1 MKSKSKKVLL
11 TVACLYAMLCVAV
24 PNAEAKRTVIKET
37 KTVISDDGKTIIII
51 ETKIVIKD

>member
-1 MKSKSKKVLL
+1 M
-11 TVACLYAMLCVAV
+11 TVACLFAMLCVAV

-37 KTVISDDGKTIIII
+37 KTVISDDGKTIVII

>member
-1 MKSKSKKVLL
+1 
-11 TVACLYAMLCVAV
+11 MLCVAA